1 MNLPVI
7 PLVQWQTFL
16 ICLVRITAIIGSMP
30 VFNGRQAPV
39 RMRVG
44 LAFVLAI
51 VIFPVA
57 KSHISLES
65 STPLIL
71 GLLVVKETM
80 FGIMLGFI
88 ARLILIAIQF
98 GGTVAGYKM
107 GFAAANI
114 LDPQSHQQIPLMG
127 RFLQVI
133 AILVFLSIDGH
144 HIFLKALVKS
154 YQILPPG
161 TLDFSGQAIPYLM
174 ELTGDMFSLGL
185 QLTAPLLIMLILS
198 HFVLGIMS
206 RLMPQLNVLMLS
218 FPINI
223 GLGFLVLGLCFNMI
237 ITLLGQEFQAL
248 SDRFFQFFQML

>member
-16 ICLVRITAIIGSMP
+16 ICLVRTSALIGSMP
-30 VFNGRQAPV
+30 VFSGSQAPV
-39 RMRVG
+39 RMRAG
-44 LAFVLAI
+44 LAFILAI
-51 VIFPVA
+51 VIFPVV
-57 KSHISLES
+57 KSHISQES
-65 STPLIL
+65 LAPFSL
-71 GLLVVKETM
+71 GLLVVQETM

-88 ARLILIAIQF
+88 ARLIMIAIQF

-114 LDPQSHQQIPLMG
+114 LDPQSHQQVPLMG

-133 AILVFLSIDGH
+133 ALLVFLSIDGH
-144 HIFLKALVKS
+144 HIFLKALVRS

-206 RLMPQLNVLMLS
+206 RLIPQLNVLMLS

-223 GLGFLVLGLCFNMI
+223 GLGFIVLGLSFNMMV
-237 ITLLGQEFQAL
+237 TLLGREFQDL
-248 SDRFFQFFQML
+248 SERFFQFFQML

>member
-7 PLVQWQTFL
+7 PLGQWQTFL
-16 ICLVRITAIIGSMP
+16 ICLVRIAALIGSMP
-30 VFNGRQAPV
+30 VFSGSQAPA
-39 RMRVG
+39 RMRAG
-44 LAFVLAI
+44 LAFILAI
-51 VIFPVA
+51 VIFPVV
-57 KSHISLES
+57 KSNIPQESLAPFS
-65 STPLIL
+65 L

-114 LDPQSHQQIPLMG
+114 LDPQSHQQVPLMG

-144 HIFLKALVKS
+144 HIFLRALVHS
-154 YQILPPG
+154 YEILPPG
-161 TLDFSGQAIPYLM
+161 NLDFSGQAIPYLM
-174 ELTGDMFSLGL
+174 DLTGDMFALGL
-185 QLTAPLLIMLILS
+185 QLTAPLLVMLILS

-223 GLGFLVLGLCFNMI
+223 GLGFIVLGLSFNMI
-237 ITLLGQEFQAL
+237 VALLSQEFQAL
-248 SDRFFQFFQML
+248 SERFFQFFQML